1 MLFLRKKSDMS
12 LTQNVYWAK
21 EASVLV
27 ESKGVRG
34 FGLSIVYAMWIASLL
49 VFSVIPRYLVFFS
62 S

>member
-1 MLFLRKKSDMS
+1 MS

>member
-1 MLFLRKKSDMS
+1 MS

-21 EASVLV
+21 EASVSV

-34 FGLSIVYAMWIASLL
+34 FGLSITYAMWIPSLL
-49 VFSVIPRYLVFFS
+49 VFSIIPRYLVFFS